1 MSTCF
6 QAESRARLSKTG
18 LKNLRREGRLPAN
31 VFGNKLANEMIHI
44 SAIEFQKWLK
54 QGASGFIEL
63 QIEGK
68 GSISVLLEDLQR
80 DPRTRDVL
88 HVDFQQVQT
97 NAIVRTKIPVKFV
110 GTPAGARFGGVVQ
123 IQNPYIEVEALPA
136 QLPHDLEFDISG
148 MMIGDS
154 VLVKDVPISTEVT
167 LVSGPN
173 ECLASVVK
181 P

>member
-1 MSTCF
+1 MTTCLLA
-6 QAESRARLSKTG
+6 QPRAHRNKSG
-18 LKNLRREGRLPAN
+18 LRNLRSSGRLPAN
-31 VFGNKLANEMIHI
+31 VYGNKLANEMIHV

-68 GSISVLLEDLQR
+68 GAISVLLEELQR
-80 DPRTRDVL
+80 DPRTRIPL
-88 HVDFQQVQT
+88 HVDFQQVQS
-97 NAIVRTKIPVKFV
+97 NAIVRTKVAVKFV
-110 GTPAGARFGGVVQ
+110 GTPAGASYGGVVQ

-136 QLPHDLEFDISG
+136 YLPHDLEYDISG
-148 MMIGDS
+148 LMIGDS
-154 VLVKDVPISTEVT
+154 VLIRDVPLSPDVT